1 MSQFTKL
8 EIEIESVSYTYS
20 PYDRGANGAFVF
32 RQDGVTV
39 NAPRVVV
46 STATNDTSSDKYVVQ
61 INEPRTC
68 PGENPCGPEQL
79 LGTDLVKTEFRFL
92 GTTSPD
98 VRALQIDK
106 HIALLQELRGMIED
120 REVMYS

>member
-8 EIEIESVSYTYS
+8 EIQIESVDYTYS

-32 RQDGVTV
+32 RQDGVSV
-39 NAPRVVV
+39 HAPRVVV
-46 STATNDTSSDKYVVQ
+46 STATNDVSSDKYAIQ
-61 INEPRTC
+61 LNEPRVC
-68 PGENPCGPEQL
+68 PSDLNCGPDVM

-92 GTTSPD
+92 GTTD
-98 VRALQIDK
+98 AVTRALQIDK
-106 HIALLQELRGMIED
+106 HIALLQELRDMVES